1 MNMVV
6 AAFSL
11 PFTHRRPF
19 LRTLR
24 QELLQRYA
32 GSVGGWLWYVI
43 APLLFLLFYASIYLL
58 IFKIKPATITP
69 EVYVLYIFSGL
80 IAFLAFAEG
89 LGSATNSLVQNRS
102 ILLNAVF
109 PIELLPIRS
118 ALASHISAIAG
129 FGIACIVSAW
139 MGLASPAM
147 LLLPV
152 ILFLQVMFLA
162 GIACFLA
169 PLALILKDIP
179 EIIRFVTMLLLVISP
194 IAYFPSEASS
204 TVRLLVIMNPL
215 AHYIAAYQQ
224 ILVFSQVPEL
234 KFLLGMLFM
243 SLTSYIL
250 GFAFISKIKQVVGE
264 YAI

>member
-1 MNMVV
+1 MNVVV
-6 AAFSL
+6 ASFSL
-11 PFTHRRPF
+11 PITHRRPF

-43 APLLFLLFYASIYLL
+43 APLLFLVFYASIYLM
-58 IFKIKPATITP
+58 IFKIKPANITP
-69 EVYVLYIFSGL
+69 QIYVLYIFSGL
-80 IAFLAFAEG
+80 ISFLAFSEG
-89 LGSATNSLVQNRS
+89 LSSATNSLAQNRS

-129 FGIACIVSAW
+129 FGIACLVSAGL
-139 MGLASPAM
+139 GLASPAM

-152 ILFLQVMFLA
+152 ILFLQVTFLA

-204 TVRLLVIMNPL
+204 TVQLLVKMNPL
-215 AHYIAAYQQ
+215 AHFIIAYQQ
-224 ILVFSQVPEL
+224 ILVFSQFPEL
-234 KFLLGMLFM
+234 SFLLVMVLISF
-243 SLTSYIL
+243 SCYVL
-250 GFAFISKIKQVVGE
+250 GFAFISKIKPIVGE